1 MSGFALGVSIVSF
14 HTPRRQL
21 LGLLESLAFACE
33 RARAKLPLEQVRISI
48 IDNSVDGE
56 PHQEQF
62 SPGDMRELA
71 TSSRLN
77 GCELRLLHGHGNIGY
92 GAAHNLAIRQYHSE
106 NAAETRPEYHLL
118 LNPDVEF
125 DPDALA
131 AGLAYLSE
139 NPQAVLVSPAASR
152 NGEPQY
158 LCKRYPSLLL
168 LFLRGFAPAFL
179 RAPFAR
185 RLAQYEMR
193 DLPGDRPSS
202 GIPIASGC
210 CMLCRSDALGEIGG
224 FDEGFFLYF
233 EDFDLSLRLG
243 RVGRLAHLP
252 AMRIRHEGGG
262 AAGKGLRHIFL
273 FCRSAWRFFH
283 RHGWKWL

>member
-1 MSGFALGVSIVSF
+1 MA
-14 HTPRRQL
+14 
-21 LGLLESLAFACE
+21 LLESLAFACE
-33 RARAKLPLEQVRISI
+33 RARARTPLEQVRISI
-48 IDNSVDGE
+48 IDNSLDGE
-56 PHQEQF
+56 PDPAQF

-71 TSSRLN
+71 SSSRLS

-92 GAAHNLAIRQYHSE
+92 GAAHNLALRRHQLEAGSE
-106 NAAETRPEYHLL
+106 SRPDYHLL

-125 DPDALA
+125 DPDSLA
-131 AGLAYLSE
+131 AGLAYLNE

-185 RLAQYEMR
+185 RLAEYEMR

-202 GIPIASGC
+202 GISIASGC
-210 CMLCRSDALGEIGG
+210 CMLCRGDALGQVGG

-243 RVGRLAHLP
+243 QVGRLVHLP
-252 AMRIRHEGGG
+252 AMRIRHAGGG
-262 AAGKGLRHIFL
+262 AAGKGLGHIAM